1 MPPILTSLLDTDAYK
16 LHMQQAVFHRYPDAE
31 VVAEFHSRNEEDLL
45 PMMGQIEEQLRLAGS
60 LRLTRPELDF
70 WPSVPSSPL
79 TTSTTCAASRST
91 PPCSRCSSR
100 EAASMCG
107 SRAPGRM

>member
-1 MPPILTSLLDTDAYK
+1 MPPILHSLLDTDAYK

-60 LRLTRPELDF
+60 LRLTRSELDF
-70 WPSVPSSPL
+70 LAERPFFTPTIW
-79 TTSTTCAASRST
+79 TTCAASRWM

-100 EAASMCG
+100 MAASMCG
-107 SRAPGRM
+107 SKGPGRT